1 MRQDMRADKGSDI
14 ENLIAELEHL
24 RGQDM
29 LDACGDGP
37 CKKEQID
44 VCITYAYR
52 LLNMLNF
59 RSYNSRFARYQIN
72 YNRTEDI

>member
-1 MRQDMRADKGSDI
+1 
-14 ENLIAELEHL
+14 
-24 RGQDM
+24 M

-59 RSYNSRFARYQIN
+59 RSYNSRFARY
-72 YNRTEDI
+72 